1 MAKRKTIQDLNALST
16 AYGEEIG
23 RKEYISNVFL
33 PGLTLA
39 VLGLITLEWWVPL
52 IMFVIGA
59 VYGYKKILPQ
69 DVQRSYWLASIAE
82 RGRYMNVVAQIATN
96 PEKSM
101 LMVLR
106 ESTDRLNHDGELY
119 KELTSLTARLNLM
132 DVSPESVRPEFQKLI
147 KKYSDD
153 VNFALFLEQIE
164 TGVING
170 TGNVSTLVEIER
182 YHRETRDVTEAF
194 MKDKEMRK
202 NDLKVSVALA
212 WFIVGL
218 FISTIG
224 VGEYLRLMHT
234 YYVGMVFNAIFIL
247 TQLLMFNRFNRFYW
261 DDDVTSVGDTKNKEK
276 KKDKEEVKKERAQ
289 EMKDKK
295 KSAKQAKRRAMQKI
309 HSKNLDKGLGAE
321 SDQSVLVELEASANA
336 NKEETIQQ
344 LLDEAKQAGKKSKRA
359 KEKSKGKTQTRAV
372 SR

>member
-1 MAKRKTIQDLNALST
+1 MILAQRKTIQDLNALST
-16 AYGEEIG
+16 AYGEAVG
-23 RKEYISNVFL
+23 KKEYIADVFL

-39 VLGLITLEWWVPL
+39 VLGLITLEWWVPIL
-52 IMFVIGA
+52 LFIVGA

-69 DVQRSYWLASIAE
+69 DVQRSYWLASVAE
-82 RGRYMNVVAQIATN
+82 RGRYMNVAAQIATN

-170 TGNVSTLVEIER
+170 NGQVSTLVEIER

-194 MKDKEMRK
+194 MKDKDMRK

-234 YYVGMVFNAIFIL
+234 YYVGMVFNALFIL
-247 TQLLMFNRFNRFYW
+247 SQLLMFNRFNRFYW
-261 DDDVTSVGDTKNKEK
+261 DDDVTSVGDVKNKQKKKNKE
-276 KKDKEEVKKERAQ
+276 EVDKERAK
-289 EMKDKK
+289 ELKDMKKRAKK
-295 KSAKQAKRRAMQKI
+295 ANRKPMKKIQAE
-309 HSKNLDKGLGAE
+309 NLDHGLEQASPNEVAE
-321 SDQSVLVELEASANA
+321 QNNEEA
-336 NKEETIQQ
+336 IQK
-344 LLDEAKQAGKKSKRA
+344 LLTEAKQAGKKRKNA
-359 KEKSKGKTQTRAV
+359 KKIAKTKVKAV

>member
-1 MAKRKTIQDLNALST
+1 MILAQRKTIQDLNALST
-16 AYGEEIG
+16 AYGEAVG
-23 RKEYISNVFL
+23 KKEYISDVFM

-39 VLGLITLEWWVPL
+39 VLGLITLEWWVPIL
-52 IMFVIGA
+52 LFIVGA

-69 DVQRSYWLASIAE
+69 DVQRSYWLASVAE
-82 RGRYMNVVAQIATN
+82 RGRYMNVAAQIATN

-170 TGNVSTLVEIER
+170 NGQISTLVEIER

-194 MKDKEMRK
+194 MKDKDMRK

-234 YYVGMVFNAIFIL
+234 YYVGMVFNALFIL
-247 TQLLMFNRFNRFYW
+247 SQLLMFNRFNRFYW
-261 DDDVTSVGDTKNKEK
+261 DDDVTSVGDVKNKQKKKNKE
-276 KKDKEEVKKERAQ
+276 EVDKERAK
-289 EMKDKK
+289 ELKDMKKRAKK
-295 KSAKQAKRRAMQKI
+295 ATRQPMKKVQAE
-309 HSKNLDKGLGAE
+309 NLDHGLEQASPNEVAE
-321 SDQSVLVELEASANA
+321 QNNEEA
-336 NKEETIQQ
+336 IQK
-344 LLDEAKQAGKKSKRA
+344 LLTEAKQAGKKRKNA
-359 KEKSKGKTQTRAV
+359 KKIAKTKVKAV

>member
-1 MAKRKTIQDLNALST
+1 MAQRKTIQDLNALST
-16 AYGEEIG
+16 AYGEAVG
-23 RKEYISNVFL
+23 KKEYISDVFM

-39 VLGLITLEWWVPL
+39 VLGLITLEWWVPIL
-52 IMFVIGA
+52 LFIVGA

-69 DVQRSYWLASIAE
+69 DVQRSYWLASVAE
-82 RGRYMNVVAQIATN
+82 RGRYMNVAAQIATN

-170 TGNVSTLVEIER
+170 NGQISTLVEIER

-194 MKDKEMRK
+194 MKDKDMRK

-234 YYVGMVFNAIFIL
+234 YYVGMVFNALFIL
-247 TQLLMFNRFNRFYW
+247 SQLLMFNRFNRFYW
-261 DDDVTSVGDTKNKEK
+261 DDDVTSVGDVKNKQKKKNKE
-276 KKDKEEVKKERAQ
+276 EVDKERAK
-289 EMKDKK
+289 ELKDMKKRAKK
-295 KSAKQAKRRAMQKI
+295 ATRQPMKKVQAE
-309 HSKNLDKGLGAE
+309 NLDHGLEQASPNEVAE
-321 SDQSVLVELEASANA
+321 QNNEEA
-336 NKEETIQQ
+336 IQK
-344 LLDEAKQAGKKSKRA
+344 LLTEAKQAGKKRKNA
-359 KEKSKGKTQTRAV
+359 KKIAKTKVKAV

>member
-1 MAKRKTIQDLNALST
+1 MAQRKTIQDLNALST
-16 AYGEEIG
+16 AYGEAVG
-23 RKEYISNVFL
+23 KKEYISDVFM

-39 VLGLITLEWWVPL
+39 VLGLITLEWWVPIL
-52 IMFVIGA
+52 LFIVGA

-69 DVQRSYWLASIAE
+69 DVQRSYWLASVAE
-82 RGRYMNVVAQIATN
+82 RGRYMNVAAQIATN

-170 TGNVSTLVEIER
+170 NGQVSTLVEIER

-194 MKDKEMRK
+194 MKDKDMRK

-234 YYVGMVFNAIFIL
+234 YYVGMVFNALFIL
-247 TQLLMFNRFNRFYW
+247 SQLLMFNRFNRFYW
-261 DDDVTSVGDTKNKEK
+261 DDDVTSVGDVKNKQKKKNKE
-276 KKDKEEVKKERAQ
+276 EVDKERAK
-289 EMKDKK
+289 ELKDMKKRAKK
-295 KSAKQAKRRAMQKI
+295 ATRQPMKKVQAE
-309 HSKNLDKGLGAE
+309 NLDHGLEQASPNEVAE
-321 SDQSVLVELEASANA
+321 QNNEEA
-336 NKEETIQQ
+336 IQK
-344 LLDEAKQAGKKSKRA
+344 LLTEAKQAGKKRKNA
-359 KEKSKGKTQTRAV
+359 KKIAKTKVKAV

>member
-1 MAKRKTIQDLNALST
+1 MILAQRKTIQDLNALST
-16 AYGEEIG
+16 AYGEAVG
-23 RKEYISNVFL
+23 KKEYISDVFM

-39 VLGLITLEWWVPL
+39 VLGLITLEWWVPIL
-52 IMFVIGA
+52 LFIVGA

-69 DVQRSYWLASIAE
+69 DVQRSYWLASVAE
-82 RGRYMNVVAQIATN
+82 RGRYMNVAAQIATN

-170 TGNVSTLVEIER
+170 NGQISTLVEIER

-194 MKDKEMRK
+194 MKDKDMRK

-224 VGEYLRLMHT
+224 VGEYLHLMHT
-234 YYVGMVFNAIFIL
+234 YYVGMVFNALFIL
-247 TQLLMFNRFNRFYW
+247 SQLLMFNRFNRFYW
-261 DDDVTSVGDTKNKEK
+261 DDDVTSVGDVKNKQKKKNKE
-276 KKDKEEVKKERAQ
+276 EVDKERAK
-289 EMKDKK
+289 ELKDMKKRAKK
-295 KSAKQAKRRAMQKI
+295 ATRQPMKKVQAENLDHGLEQASPNEVAEQNNEEAIQKLLTEAKR
-309 HSKNLDKGLGAE
+309 
-321 SDQSVLVELEASANA
+321 
-336 NKEETIQQ
+336 
-344 LLDEAKQAGKKSKRA
+344 AGKKRKNA
-359 KEKSKGKTQTRAV
+359 KKIAKTKVKAV

>member
-1 MAKRKTIQDLNALST
+1 MNALST
-16 AYGEEIG
+16 AYGEEVG
-23 RKEYISNVFL
+23 KKEYIADVFM

-39 VLGLITLEWWVPL
+39 LLGLITLEWWVPIL
-52 IMFVIGA
+52 LFIVGA

-82 RGRYMNVVAQIATN
+82 RGRYMNVAAQIATN

-170 TGNVSTLVEIER
+170 NGQVSTLVEIER

-194 MKDKEMRK
+194 MKDKDMRK

-212 WFIVGL
+212 WFIVG
-218 FISTIG
+218 
-224 VGEYLRLMHT
+224 
-234 YYVGMVFNAIFIL
+234 
-247 TQLLMFNRFNRFYW
+247 
-261 DDDVTSVGDTKNKEK
+261 
-276 KKDKEEVKKERAQ
+276 
-289 EMKDKK
+289 
-295 KSAKQAKRRAMQKI
+295 
-309 HSKNLDKGLGAE
+309 
-321 SDQSVLVELEASANA
+321 
-336 NKEETIQQ
+336 
-344 LLDEAKQAGKKSKRA
+344 
-359 KEKSKGKTQTRAV
+359 
-372 SR
+372 

>member
-1 MAKRKTIQDLNALST
+1 MAQRKTIQDLNALST
-16 AYGEEIG
+16 AYGEAVG
-23 RKEYISNVFL
+23 KKEYISDVFM

-39 VLGLITLEWWVPL
+39 VLGLITLEWWVPIL
-52 IMFVIGA
+52 LFIVGA

-69 DVQRSYWLASIAE
+69 DVQRSYWLASVAE
-82 RGRYMNVVAQIATN
+82 RGRYMNVAAQIATN

-170 TGNVSTLVEIER
+170 NGQISTLVEIER

-194 MKDKEMRK
+194 MKDKDMRK

-234 YYVGMVFNAIFIL
+234 YYVGMVFNALFIL
-247 TQLLMFNRFNRFYW
+247 SQLLMFNRFNRFYW
-261 DDDVTSVGDTKNKEK
+261 DDDVTSVGDVKNKQKKKNKE
-276 KKDKEEVKKERAQ
+276 EVDKERAK
-289 EMKDKK
+289 ELKDMKKRAKK
-295 KSAKQAKRRAMQKI
+295 ASRQPMKKVQAE
-309 HSKNLDKGLGAE
+309 NLDHGLEQASPNEVAE
-321 SDQSVLVELEASANA
+321 QNNEEA
-336 NKEETIQQ
+336 IQK
-344 LLDEAKQAGKKSKRA
+344 LLTEAKQAGKKRKNA
-359 KEKSKGKTQTRAV
+359 KKIAKTKVKAV

>member
-1 MAKRKTIQDLNALST
+1 MILAQRKTIQDLNALST
-16 AYGEEIG
+16 AYGEAVG
-23 RKEYISNVFL
+23 KKEYIADVFL

-39 VLGLITLEWWVPL
+39 VLGLITLEWWVPIL
-52 IMFVIGA
+52 LFIVGA

-82 RGRYMNVVAQIATN
+82 RGRYMNVAAQIATN

-170 TGNVSTLVEIER
+170 NGQVSTLVEIER

-194 MKDKEMRK
+194 MKDKDMRK

-224 VGEYLRLMHT
+224 IGEYLRLMHT
-234 YYVGMVFNAIFIL
+234 YYVGMVFNALFIL
-247 TQLLMFNRFNRFYW
+247 SQLLMFNRFNRFYW
-261 DDDVTSVGDTKNKEK
+261 DDDVTSVGDVKNKQK
-276 KKDKEEVKKERAQ
+276 KKDKEEVDKERAK
-289 EMKDKK
+289 ELKDMKKRAKK
-295 KSAKQAKRRAMQKI
+295 AKRQPMKKI
-309 HSKNLDKGLGAE
+309 QAKNLDRGLEQAPPNEVAE
-321 SDQSVLVELEASANA
+321 QN
-336 NKEETIQQ
+336 NEETIQK
-344 LLDEAKQAGKKSKRA
+344 LLTEAKQAGKKRKNA
-359 KEKSKGKTQTRAV
+359 KKVAKGKVKVV